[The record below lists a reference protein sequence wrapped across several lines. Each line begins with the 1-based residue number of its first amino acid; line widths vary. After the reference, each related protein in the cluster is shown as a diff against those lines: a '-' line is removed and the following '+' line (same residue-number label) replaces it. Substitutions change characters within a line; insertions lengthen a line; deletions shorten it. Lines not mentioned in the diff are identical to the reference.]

1 MKELSAGIIFVR
13 NEQIFLA
20 HATETPRWDIPKGHV
35 EPDELPILT
44 AIREC
49 NEETGFDVKSSD
61 LKDLGKFVYTPKKDL
76 HLFLYTGSEFPDID
90 KCYCTSYFFKG
101 SRMVY
106 EMDCFNYFDFS
117 DIPHVTGS
125 SMSGVLHQILKSEF
139 NYEPL

>member
-20 HATETPRWDIPKGHV
+20 HATETPRW
-35 EPDELPILT
+35 
-44 AIREC
+44 
-49 NEETGFDVKSSD
+49 
-61 LKDLGKFVYTPKKDL
+61 DL